1 MDRLEQIVADFKALL
16 SKSGMLQFLAEETGL
31 PPETMERIYALGEP
45 WPIVKSHYHAWLEDY
60 EDVGEALL
68 ALGPIVAMD
77 TEEQIAKLERRE
89 ETEIPQEFVEQL
101 ERVHT
106 LSGEDLD
113 TITAVYQAL
122 FSYYQQLSDLQAAFT
137 IVRMKREGGL
147 S

>member
-1 MDRLEQIVADFKALL
+1 MDRLEQIEADLKALL
-16 SKSGMLQFLAEETGL
+16 SESGRLQFLAEDTGL
-31 PPETMERIYALGEP
+31 PPETVERLYDLGEP
-45 WPIVKSHYHAWLEDY
+45 WRIRKSHYHGWLEEY

-68 ALGPIVAMD
+68 AMGPIVAMD
-77 TEEQIAKLERRE
+77 REEEIAKLERGE